1 MNDHWTRV
9 GREAFAN
16 YACRWR
22 DPKNAYRTEWKVFN
36 VPALLRFEKT
46 SEGVKEVGR
55 LIEGEILDQERL
67 EKLLSP
73 SLE

>member
-1 MNDHWTRV
+1 V
-9 GREAFAN
+9 
-16 YACRWR
+16 CRWR

-46 SEGVKEVGR
+46 SDGVKEVGR

-67 EKLLSP
+67 EKLLALS
-73 SLE
+73 SK

>member
-1 MNDHWTRV
+1 M
-9 GREAFAN
+9 
-16 YACRWR
+16 CRWR

-46 SEGVKEVGR
+46 SDGVKEVGR

-67 EKLLSP
+67 EKLLALS
-73 SLE
+73 SK

>member
-1 MNDHWTRV
+1 MLTCV
-9 GREAFAN
+9 
-16 YACRWR
+16 CRWR

-46 SEGVKEVGR
+46 SDGVKEVGR

-67 EKLLSP
+67 EKLLALS
-73 SLE
+73 SK

>member
-1 MNDHWTRV
+1 MFTK
-9 GREAFAN
+9 F
-16 YACRWR
+16 ACRWK
-22 DPKNAYRTEWKVFN
+22 DPKNAFRTEWRVDN

-67 EKLLSP
+67 EKLLAGS
-73 SLE
+73 SK